1 MNFIKNL
8 IPVIIFVVI
17 VGVTFFGDQFFTKV
31 EIYFQQFLNLIGGSN
46 MGIPVLVL
54 IVLVV
59 IFLAS
64 AIKILPEYER
74 GVIFRLGRVI
84 GAKGPGLIILIPFI
98 DKMVK
103 VSLRVVTLDVP
114 TQDVITKDNVSVKV
128 DAVVY
133 FRVVDPVKAIVNV
146 EDYVYATSQISQTTL
161 RSICGQEE
169 LDGLLSKREE
179 INMKLQE
186 VIDKETDA
194 WGIKVI
200 AVELKRIDLPENLV
214 KAMARQ
220 AEAERERRAK
230 IIAAEAEQQA
240 AEKLV
245 EAAKMLAEQPI
256 SIQLRYLETLSTI
269 GHNNAKTIIFPFP
282 TELLDIFDIKNKG
295 KSS

>member
-1 MNFIKNL
+1 
-8 IPVIIFVVI
+8 
-17 VGVTFFGDQFFTKV
+17 
-31 EIYFQQFLNLIGGSN
+31 
-46 MGIPVLVL
+46 MGISTIVIAVL
-54 IVLVV
+54 IV
-59 IFLAS
+59 IFLSS
-64 AIKILPEYER
+64 AIKVLPEYER
-74 GVIFRLGRVI
+74 AVVFRLGRVI

-98 DKMVK
+98 DKMVR

-133 FRVVDPVKAIVNV
+133 FRVIDPVKAIVNV
-146 EDYVYATSQISQTTL
+146 EDYMYATSQISQTTL

-179 INMKLQE
+179 INLKLQE

-200 AVELKRIDLPENLV
+200 AVELKRIDLPDNLV

-230 IIAAEAEQQA
+230 VIAAEGEYQA

-245 EAAKMLAEQPI
+245 QAAQLLAKNPI
-256 SIQLRYLETLSTI
+256 SVQLRYLETLTTI
-269 GHNNAKTIIFPFP
+269 GHQNAKTIVFPFP
-282 TELLDIFDIKNKG
+282 TEIMEIFKQNK
-295 KSS
+295 S

>member
-1 MNFIKNL
+1 
-8 IPVIIFVVI
+8 
-17 VGVTFFGDQFFTKV
+17 
-31 EIYFQQFLNLIGGSN
+31 
-46 MGIPVLVL
+46 MGIST
-54 IVLVV
+54 IVLAIL
-59 IFLAS
+59 IFLFLSS

-98 DKMVK
+98 DKMVR

-133 FRVVDPVKAIVNV
+133 FKVVDPVKAIVNV
-146 EDYVYATSQISQTTL
+146 EDYIYATSQISQTTL

-194 WGIKVI
+194 WGVKVI
-200 AVELKRIDLPENLV
+200 SVELKRIDLPDNLV

-230 IIAAEAEQQA
+230 IIAAEAEYQA
-240 AEKLV
+240 AEKLLQ
-245 EAAKMLAEQPI
+245 AAEMLAKNPI
-256 SIQLRYLETLSTI
+256 SVQLRYLETLSTI
-269 GHNNAKTIIFPFP
+269 GHQNAKTIVFPFP
-282 TELLDIFDIKNKG
+282 TEMLELFKQKKDKG
-295 KSS
+295 E

>member
-1 MNFIKNL
+1 MTISTIVIAVL
-8 IPVIIFVVI
+8 IIIF
-17 VGVTFFGDQFFTKV
+17 
-31 EIYFQQFLNLIGGSN
+31 LS
-46 MGIPVLVL
+46 
-54 IVLVV
+54 
-59 IFLAS
+59 S
-64 AIKILPEYER
+64 AIKILNEYER
-74 GVIFRLGRVI
+74 AVVFRLGRVI

-146 EDYVYATSQISQTTL
+146 EDYMYATSQISQTTL

-194 WGIKVI
+194 WGVKVT
-200 AVELKRIDLPENLV
+200 AVELKRIDLPDNLV

-230 IIAAEAEQQA
+230 VIAAEGEYQA

-245 EAAKMLAEQPI
+245 QAAQLLSKNPV
-256 SIQLRYLETLSTI
+256 SIQLRYLETLTTI
-269 GHNNAKTIIFPFP
+269 GNQNAKTIVFPFP
-282 TELLDIFDIKNKG
+282 TEIMEIFKNK
-295 KSS
+295 

>member
-1 MNFIKNL
+1 MSIS
-8 IPVIIFVVI
+8 I
-17 VGVTFFGDQFFTKV
+17 
-31 EIYFQQFLNLIGGSN
+31 
-46 MGIPVLVL
+46 
-54 IVLVV
+54 IVLLILIV
-59 IFLAS
+59 IFLS
-64 AIKILPEYER
+64 SSIKILNEYER
-74 GVIFRLGRVI
+74 AVVFRLGRVI

-133 FRVVDPVKAIVNV
+133 FRVIDPVKAIINV
-146 EDYVYATSQISQTTL
+146 ENYMYATSQISQTTL

-194 WGIKVI
+194 WGVKVI

-230 IIAAEAEQQA
+230 VIAAEGEYQA

-245 EAAKMLAEQPI
+245 QAAELLAKNPI
-256 SIQLRYLETLSTI
+256 SIQLRYLETLTNI
-269 GHNNAKTIIFPFP
+269 GQQNAKTIVFPFP
-282 TELLDIFDIKNKG
+282 TELMEIFKNK
-295 KSS
+295 

>member
-1 MNFIKNL
+1 MGISTIVIAIL
-8 IPVIIFVVI
+8 IIIF
-17 VGVTFFGDQFFTKV
+17 
-31 EIYFQQFLNLIGGSN
+31 LS
-46 MGIPVLVL
+46 
-54 IVLVV
+54 
-59 IFLAS
+59 S
-64 AIKILPEYER
+64 AIKILNEYER
-74 GVIFRLGRVI
+74 AVVFRLGRVI

-146 EDYVYATSQISQTTL
+146 EDYMYATSQISQTTL

-194 WGIKVI
+194 WGVKVI
-200 AVELKRIDLPENLV
+200 AVELKRIDLPDNLV

-230 IIAAEAEQQA
+230 VIAAEGEYQA

-245 EAAKMLAEQPI
+245 QAAELLSKNPV
-256 SIQLRYLETLSTI
+256 SVQLRYLETLTTI
-269 GHNNAKTIIFPFP
+269 GHQNAKTIVFPFP
-282 TELLDIFDIKNKG
+282 TELMEIFKNK
-295 KSS
+295 

>member
-1 MNFIKNL
+1 MGLSTI
-8 IPVIIFVVI
+8 VIA
-17 VGVTFFGDQFFTKV
+17 
-31 EIYFQQFLNLIGGSN
+31 
-46 MGIPVLVL
+46 VL
-54 IVLVV
+54 IIL
-59 IFLAS
+59 FLSS
-64 AIKILPEYER
+64 AIKVLPEYER
-74 GVIFRLGRVI
+74 AVVFRLGRVI

-98 DKMVK
+98 DKMVR

-133 FRVVDPVKAIVNV
+133 FRVIDPVKSIVNV
-146 EDYVYATSQISQTTL
+146 EDYMYATSQISQTTL

-179 INMKLQE
+179 INLKLQE

-200 AVELKRIDLPENLV
+200 AVELKRIDLPDNLV

-230 IIAAEAEQQA
+230 VIAAEGEYQA

-245 EAAKMLAEQPI
+245 QAAELLAKNPI
-256 SIQLRYLETLSTI
+256 SVQLRYLETLTTI
-269 GHNNAKTIIFPFP
+269 GHQNAKTIVFPFP
-282 TELLDIFDIKNKG
+282 TEMMEIFKQKQ
-295 KSS
+295 

>member
-1 MNFIKNL
+1 
-8 IPVIIFVVI
+8 
-17 VGVTFFGDQFFTKV
+17 
-31 EIYFQQFLNLIGGSN
+31 
-46 MGIPVLVL
+46 MGIPALVL
-54 IVLVV
+54 IVLIV

-98 DKMVK
+98 DRMVK

-179 INMKLQE
+179 INMNLQE

-245 EAAKMLAEQPI
+245 EAAKMLAKQPI

-282 TELLDIFDIKNKG
+282 TELLDIFEIKKV
-295 KSS
+295 KKEE

>member
-1 MNFIKNL
+1 MKLFRNIIPIL
-8 IPVIIFVVI
+8 IFAVIYLISIYGLESIDVIF
-17 VGVTFFGDQFFTKV
+17 K
-31 EIYFQQFLNLIGGSN
+31 FLGGFS
-46 MGIPVLVL
+46 MGIPIIAVL
-54 IVLVV
+54 IIIV

-64 AIKILPEYER
+64 AIRILPEYER

-98 DKMVK
+98 DKMVR

-133 FRVVDPVKAIVNV
+133 FRVIDPVKAIVNV
-146 EDYVYATSQISQTTL
+146 EDYMYATSQISQTTL

-179 INMKLQE
+179 INMRLQE
-186 VIDKETDA
+186 VIDKETDQ

-230 IIAAEAEQQA
+230 IISAEAEYQA

-245 EAAKMLAEQPI
+245 QAAEMLSKQPI
-256 SIQLRYLETLSTI
+256 AIQLRYLETLTTI
-269 GHNNAKTIIFPFP
+269 GQNNAKTIVFPFP
-282 TELLDIFDIKNKG
+282 TEMLNLFEPFQKKED
-295 KSS
+295 

>member
-1 MNFIKNL
+1 
-8 IPVIIFVVI
+8 
-17 VGVTFFGDQFFTKV
+17 
-31 EIYFQQFLNLIGGSN
+31 
-46 MGIPVLVL
+46 MGIST
-54 IVLVV
+54 IVLA
-59 IFLAS
+59 ILIILFLSS

-133 FRVVDPVKAIVNV
+133 FKVVDPVKAIVNV
-146 EDYVYATSQISQTTL
+146 EDYIYAISQISQTTL

-194 WGIKVI
+194 WGVKVI
-200 AVELKRIDLPENLV
+200 AVELKRIDLPDNLV

-230 IIAAEAEQQA
+230 IIAAEAEYQA
-240 AEKLV
+240 AEKLLQ
-245 EAAKMLAEQPI
+245 AAEMLAKNPI

-269 GHNNAKTIIFPFP
+269 GHQNAKTIVFPFP
-282 TELLDIFDIKNKG
+282 TELLEIFGDRKNKEN
-295 KSS
+295 

>member
-1 MNFIKNL
+1 MGLPIIITGIL
-8 IPVIIFVVI
+8 II
-17 VGVTFFGDQFFTKV
+17 
-31 EIYFQQFLNLIGGSN
+31 L
-46 MGIPVLVL
+46 
-54 IVLVV
+54 
-59 IFLAS
+59 FLAS
-64 AIKILPEYER
+64 SIKVLPEYER
-74 GVIFRLGRVI
+74 AVVFRLGRVI

-98 DKMVK
+98 DKMVR

-133 FRVVDPVKAIVNV
+133 FKVVDPVKAIVNV
-146 EDYVYATSQISQTTL
+146 EDYMYATSQISQTTL

-179 INMKLQE
+179 INMKLQQ

-194 WGIKVI
+194 WGVKVI

-230 IIAAEAEQQA
+230 IIAAEAEYQA
-240 AEKLV
+240 AEKLLK
-245 EAAKMLAEQPI
+245 AAEMLSKNPI
-256 SIQLRYLETLSTI
+256 SIQLRYLETLSSI
-269 GHNNAKTIIFPFP
+269 GHQNAKTIVFPFP
-282 TELLDIFDIKNKG
+282 AEFMELFKRKNSTERG
-295 KSS
+295 EQ